1 MLKIALCDDE
11 SIIRTTSHA
20 FITKQLEEQGILAQ
34 VDCFESGQSLLAS
47 DTDYQLY
54 FLDIDMPEM
63 DGMTLAARI
72 KERQPNALIIFVTSH
87 EDMVYNAFEVKA
99 FRFIPKAF
107 DKSKLA
113 TALSD
118 AVKELDAIEK
128 DVLTLEIQYK
138 RLIKVPFKDILY
150 IETLGRKILIH
161 CKTETHDVNLRMKE
175 IEEQLSPKLFFRL
188 HTSFIVNLE
197 HIFKY
202 DSKEVTLVNGTSLQI
217 SRLKLKDFKTA
228 YIQYLKRGV

>member
-20 FITKQLEEQGILAQ
+20 FISKQLEEQGISAI
-34 VDCFESGQSLLAS
+34 VDCFEGGQSLLAS

-113 TALSD
+113 AALDD
-118 AVKELDAIEK
+118 AVKELDAREK

-197 HIFKY
+197 HVFKY
-202 DSKEVTLVNGTSLQI
+202 DSKEVTLVNGTILQM

-228 YIQYLKRGV
+228 YIQHLKKGV